1 MMPSMTSSAP
11 PAMEVSLIS
20 LNNLKSARYY
30 NSPNPDLYILL
41 TRTSLV
47 KPIPPQNCRQES
59 LTSLFSRPHFNL
71 HMEASC
77 VTSLHYIILLHI
89 EVTKKIAYSPA
100 IYLSVAL

>member
-1 MMPSMTSSAP
+1 MSKVTKTLFYFYFEYQPIKAPKVLEMHILYQPYLFTFLGSIPIYLQIMLSMTSSAP

-47 KPIPPQNCRQES
+47 KPIPPQN
-59 LTSLFSRPHFNL
+59 
-71 HMEASC
+71 
-77 VTSLHYIILLHI
+77 
-89 EVTKKIAYSPA
+89 
-100 IYLSVAL
+100 